1 MGTDSMT
8 REELI
13 QVRETA
19 RTGEEIIRA
28 VARIEHANAHDGTA
42 CPPDRI
48 PTEAVLAAWLPDC
61 PDEAKREAAR

>member
-1 MGTDSMT
+1 MT

-13 QVRETA
+13 QARETA

-42 CPPDRI
+42 CP
-48 PTEAVLAAWLPDC
+48 
-61 PDEAKREAAR
+61 DEAKRGKCGWDRPGAHHR